1 METNQDGGSHIHL
14 MLQFRR
20 VVDWAT
26 SRFVFDGCRP
36 NASSSDYMSEG
47 FCKKKMQESVNRGM
61 FYVFADKVGTQR
73 GGDGRECV
81 AGNYGPPGLHS
92 PTSTR

>member
-20 VVDWAT
+20 VADWAT

-47 FCKKKMQESVNRGM
+47 FCKKKMQESARRGM
-61 FYVFADKVGTQR
+61 F
-73 GGDGRECV
+73 
-81 AGNYGPPGLHS
+81 
-92 PTSTR
+92 TS